1 MKHYKLMMA
10 SLLLA
15 IGGGSAVAQTD
26 EPVLKL
32 QNVSNEAYNVTDLNN
47 FVVKADKYSLTV
59 VGTIGQEITVRG
71 DYGSKYV
78 YYKYTPTSS
87 TDVRFFRNNG
97 KVYVYEGEDFKQEL
111 EEHVATANPIM
122 VDGNIVDND
131 AQMLKDAS
139 FENHGN
145 KYADNKYYLGSD
157 WTTNTDFKS
166 TNIRVTEDQNSVKD
180 GKSKLLWRGTKCD
193 RYFSQ
198 QISGLKPNT
207 YYSIQLSQ
215 LDCANANADFNIG
228 FGTSAGDLSIC
239 ATTVRLGKD
248 TSKGKLVRLVKTP
261 EIIPSGN
268 IYFTFSCTKD
278 NSSNNPN
285 QTDVLT
291 HLDWVSVTEDK
302 SSNEFLGVSGITA
315 ANYVENVVD
324 EPNMVVVNAYKEKF
338 KDCNKE
344 NPSGDV
350 LINGSCDVENSGW
363 VLSNMGYQQNKERP
377 TRYVE
382 KWVSSDNNGRLS
394 GKYSASQTIYD
405 IPAGVYVLSGTL
417 SAVNQ
422 GNKSLAITGASL
434 NLNDKSVSVSGAW
447 KDYSVTYVLERDGEL
462 TASYVINNSNA
473 NWVAMDGLSLKYTQS
488 YLDYLKENYEVVKAT
503 AIETLNNADYV
514 AVTGLEKTE
523 LENAKNQN
531 PEETKSAL
539 EAAIKNLESA
549 ISTFKSAKTAYDNYA
564 EEVAV
569 AEKFGLKVEAPAT
582 AAAATEALKTLNVEE
597 YNAATKDYTAAIEL
611 GEWTTTGAS
620 KFNNEHWS
628 GETRS
633 YLNQDDSNN
642 QGWNSNSWT
651 MTCKQTLTLP
661 AGKYV
666 FKAAG
671 RKSANAFMKLSV
683 KNGETLV
690 GEVSNFPNGN
700 VGLGITTD
708 GKASFDSNDQFAN
721 KNNGRG
727 WQWRFVPFTLDDDTQ
742 ITFDIEAGADVIHNW
757 ASFGDYTVM
766 AKPSVATS
774 TAAYNQAVKVA
785 TDALA
790 VEANKVVTGDERTK
804 LNAALSADKGT
815 TMESID
821 AATEHIKA
829 CTKTFTEAAP
839 KYLALVDAKS
849 LEQAKLAY
857 ASEEKYTIFTASKE
871 VTPTTAADAE
881 AQAKA
886 IIAARRAYVESNG
899 KAEGVVGA
907 EDCTSKVINPTFTAS
922 DGKGSLDGWDRS
934 QPGGEEGALNG
945 EIWTNADGNKVG
957 YYYNYYNGGANNQ
970 HVYQEVTGLTAGR
983 YIVTIKA
990 RAQEEFNLYLLINN
1004 EKKKD
1009 INEIGNAGG
1018 VFDRG
1023 WNDYTAEFTVGADGK
1038 VKIEVA
1044 NMPSSNQAGWFG
1056 FGDVR
1061 LVRLGNLDVTL
1072 DEATANTIKAMPA
1085 DVTLKRKFVANKW
1098 NTLVL
1103 PFAVS
1108 AEDVK
1113 AKFGNDAKVVE
1124 YSNAEDV
1131 NINFTTSTNG
1141 IKANVPVL
1149 IKLASVN
1156 ADNTYSFENVN
1167 IQVAEPKA
1175 EGTSYSF
1182 VGSYKPYNLV
1192 NDDYMLYA
1200 DKWWKT
1206 ETGDKYKIKAF
1217 RAYIKAKTPA
1227 AAKQLNLVI
1236 DGQTTGLKLN
1246 TVNGNIE
1253 GETYNIVGQRV
1264 ANSYKGLIIKN
1275 GKKIIKK

>member
-1 MKHYKLMMA
+1 M
-10 SLLLA
+10 
-15 IGGGSAVAQTD
+15 AQTD

-122 VDGNIVDND
+122 VDGNVVDND

-139 FENHGN
+139 FENHGK

-434 NLNDKSVSVSGAW
+434 NLNDKSVSVSGEW

-462 TASYVINNSNA
+462 TSSYVINNSNA

-503 AIETLNNADYV
+503 ATETLNNADYV
-514 AVTGLEKTE
+514 AVTGLEKIE
-523 LENAKNQN
+523 LENAMNQN

-539 EAAIKNLESA
+539 EAAINKLESA
-549 ISTFKSAKTAYDNYA
+549 ISAFKSAKTAYDNYA

-582 AAAATEALKTLNVEE
+582 ADAATAALKTLNVAE
-597 YNAATKDYTAAIEL
+597 YNAATNDYTTAIKL

-620 KFNNEHWS
+620 KFDDQHWS

-633 YLNQDDSNN
+633 YLNQTDGENL
-642 QGWNSNSWT
+642 GYNSNKWT

-661 AGKYV
+661 AGEYV

-671 RKSANAFMKLSV
+671 RKSANAVMKLSV
-683 KNGETLV
+683 KGGETLV

-700 VGLGITTD
+700 TGLGITTD

-721 KNNGRG
+721 NNNGWG
-727 WQWRFVPFTLDDDTQ
+727 WQWRFVPFTLDADTE
-742 ITFDIEAGADVIHNW
+742 ITFEIEAGADVIHNW

-766 AKPSVATS
+766 AKPSVAAS
-774 TAAYNQAVKVA
+774 TVAYNQAVKAA

-790 VEANKVVTGDERTK
+790 VEANKVVTGDELTK
-804 LNAALSADKGT
+804 LNAALQVDKGITVETIDIATKNIQECT
-815 TMESID
+815 TAFT
-821 AATEHIKA
+821 AAQ
-829 CTKTFTEAAP
+829 P
-839 KYLALVDAKS
+839 KYQALVDAKT
-849 LEQAKLAY
+849 LEQEELAY
-857 ASEEKYTIFTASKE
+857 ALKDKYTAFTTSKE
-871 VTPTTAADAE
+871 ATATTAADAE
-881 AQAKA
+881 TKANA
-886 IIAARRAYVESNG
+886 IISARRAYVESNG
-899 KAEGVVGA
+899 KAEGVKGA
-907 EDCTSKVINPTFTAS
+907 VDCTSNLQVTVAGENMPGVSYAELGINSGQGATDSEGNMTNKYYDTNGTFWGSDNLKAQMTQNAS
-922 DGKGSLDGWDRS
+922 GLKSGKYLLTVAARGEASL
-934 QPGGEEGALNG
+934 
-945 EIWTNADGNKVG
+945 
-957 YYYNYYNGGANNQ
+957 NNL
-970 HVYQEVTGLTAGR
+970 TLTAGSNSINLPIQTPNNIFGNNWDD
-983 YIVTIKA
+983 YSIETIVDNSGNLNIRIEGKTNKSHA
-990 RAQEEFNLYLLINN
+990 WFSFNN
-1004 EKKKD
+1004 
-1009 INEIGNAGG
+1009 
-1018 VFDRG
+1018 F
-1023 WNDYTAEFTVGADGK
+1023 
-1038 VKIEVA
+1038 
-1044 NMPSSNQAGWFG
+1044 
-1056 FGDVR
+1056 R
-1061 LVRLGNLDVTL
+1061 LVRLGDLDAVTL
-1072 DEATANTIKAMPA
+1072 DEAADNVIEAKEAAN
-1085 DVTLKRKFVANKW
+1085 VTLKRTFVANKW

-1108 AEDVK
+1108 DADVK
-1113 AKFGNDAKVVE
+1113 TTFGADAKIVE
-1124 YSNAEDV
+1124 YSNADDA
-1131 NINFTTSTNG
+1131 NINFTTSTKG

-1149 IKLASVN
+1149 IMPAAVNPDYTFNSVSIVV
-1156 ADNTYSFENVN
+1156 AD
-1167 IQVAEPKA
+1167 PKA

-1206 ETGDKYKIKAF
+1206 ETGDTYKIKAF
-1217 RAYIKAKTPA
+1217 RAYIKANTPA

-1253 GETYNIVGQRV
+1253 GETYNIAGQRV

>member
-1 MKHYKLMMA
+1 MAQTTENQPLLIQKNSFGEAISDFSTLIVDDNKFTIEAEATAGVEIRLRSKTKGFSYTPKNTGKIRFVRKNSKTFVYEQNVYKGVA
-10 SLLLA
+10 SECLIFPEITDDNVITSTDNLLA
-15 IGGGSAVAQTD
+15 NPSFETCGDKIKNDKYKFGDPWIS
-26 EPVLKL
+26 
-32 QNVSNEAYNVTDLNN
+32 NVTP
-47 FVVKADKYSLTV
+47 AEY
-59 VGTIGQEITVRG
+59 GIRIGKNSKCNS
-71 DYGSKYV
+71 GS
-78 YYKYTPTSS
+78 
-87 TDVRFFRNNG
+87 
-97 KVYVYEGEDFKQEL
+97 
-111 EEHVATANPIM
+111 M
-122 VDGNIVDND
+122 VLV
-131 AQMLKDAS
+131 
-139 FENHGN
+139 
-145 KYADNKYYLGSD
+145 
-157 WTTNTDFKS
+157 
-166 TNIRVTEDQNSVKD
+166 
-180 GKSKLLWRGTKCD
+180 WRGTKNSN
-193 RYFSQ
+193 YISQ
-198 QISGLKPNT
+198 NLSSKIKPNT
-207 YYSIQLSQ
+207 LYKIALSQ
-215 LDCANANADFNIG
+215 VDGGNATADFNVG
-228 FGTSAGDLSIC
+228 FGTAKGELDLVSSK
-239 ATTVRLGKD
+239 VRLGNGLN
-248 TSKGKLVRLVKTP
+248 GKKYVEITTP
-261 EIIPSGN
+261 PTIEGDV
-268 IYFTFSCTKD
+268 YFTFKNTST
-278 NSSNNPN
+278 NTASSG
-285 QTDVLT
+285 TDPVT
-291 HLDWVSVTEDK
+291 QLDWISVAESLSSTGATSAVYADNVAYAPEEIGDYTSGAIYTEA
-302 SSNEFLGVSGITA
+302 I
-315 ANYVENVVD
+315 
-324 EPNMVVVNAYKEKF
+324 
-338 KDCNKE
+338 E
-344 NPSGDV
+344 NPSFETNNLSPWLSSKIGDTGV
-350 LINGSCDVENSGW
+350 KLNSNSNYTINNADGKYIFNTWTGDNSEKYIKQTLTDLPRGYYTVTALVASDAGNTIKIYAGDKYIVAQASSEGKSVGVEYSTPKVRVVDGTLEIGATSTSWYKMDNFRLTYYGPYSEFLKEEYSQVKKDGNALLHNEEYSLINGD
-363 VLSNMGYQQNKERP
+363 ER
-377 TRYVE
+377 
-382 KWVSSDNNGRLS
+382 
-394 GKYSASQTIYD
+394 ATI
-405 IPAGVYVLSGTL
+405 
-417 SAVNQ
+417 
-422 GNKSLAITGASL
+422 
-434 NLNDKSVSVSGAW
+434 
-447 KDYSVTYVLERDGEL
+447 
-462 TASYVINNSNA
+462 
-473 NWVAMDGLSLKYTQS
+473 LSLLNS
-488 YLDYLKENYEVVKAT
+488 KEPVNDSEY
-503 AIETLNNADYV
+503 
-514 AVTGLEKTE
+514 
-523 LENAKNQN
+523 
-531 PEETKSAL
+531 
-539 EAAIKNLESA
+539 EAAIEKLNTA

-582 AAAATEALKTLNVEE
+582 AAAATEALKTLNVAE
-597 YNAATKDYTAAIEL
+597 YNAATNDYTAAIEL

-620 KFNNEHWS
+620 KFSKEHWS

-633 YLNQDDSNN
+633 YLNQTDGENLGYYSDK
-642 QGWNSNSWT
+642 WA

-661 AGKYV
+661 AGEYV

-683 KNGETLV
+683 KSGETLI

-708 GKASFDSNDQFAN
+708 GKASFDSNEKFAN
-721 KNNGRG
+721 NNNGWG
-727 WQWRFVPFTLDDDTQ
+727 WQWRFVPFTLDAATE
-742 ITFDIEAGADVIHNW
+742 ITFDIEAGANEIYNW

-790 VEANKVVTGDERTK
+790 VEANKVVTGEELAN
-804 LNAALSADKGT
+804 LNAALSAEKGT

-821 AATEHIKA
+821 AATKNIQECA
-829 CTKTFTEAAP
+829 TAFTAAQP
-839 KYLALVDAKS
+839 KYQALVDATK
-849 LEQAKLAY
+849 LEQKELPY
-857 ASEEKYTIFTASKE
+857 ASKDKYTAFTTSKGA
-871 VTPTTAADAE
+871 TATTAADAE
-881 AQAKA
+881 TMANA

-899 KAEGVVGA
+899 MAEGVVGA

-1009 INEIGNAGG
+1009 IDEIGNAGG

-1061 LVRLGNLDVTL
+1061 LVRLSEAVTL
-1072 DEATANTIKAMPA
+1072 DEAVDNAVEAKEAA
-1085 DVTLKRKFVANKW
+1085 DVTLKRTFVANKW

-1167 IQVAEPKA
+1167 IQFAEPKA
-1175 EGTSYSF
+1175 EGTTYSF
-1182 VGSYKPYNLV
+1182 VGSYKSYNLV
-1192 NDDYMLYA
+1192 NDDYMLYG
-1200 DKWWKT
+1200 DKWWKR
-1206 ETGDKYKIKAF
+1206 ETGDTYKIKAF
-1217 RAYIKAKTPA
+1217 RAYIKANTPA

>member
-26 EPVLKL
+26 APVLKL

-122 VDGNIVDND
+122 VDGNVVDND

-139 FENHGN
+139 FENHGK

-434 NLNDKSVSVSGAW
+434 NLNDKSVSVSGKW
-447 KDYSVTYVLERDGEL
+447 KDYSVTYVLKRDGEL
-462 TASYVINNSNA
+462 TASYFINNSNA

-488 YLDYLKENYEVVKAT
+488 YLDYLKEQYAVVKAT
-503 AIETLNNADYV
+503 ATETLNNTDYA
-514 AVTGLEKTE
+514 AVKGLEKTE
-523 LENAKNQN
+523 LANAINHN

-539 EAAIKNLESA
+539 EAAINKLESA
-549 ISTFKSAKTAYDNYA
+549 ISAFTSA
-564 EEVAV
+564 
-569 AEKFGLKVEAPAT
+569 
-582 AAAATEALKTLNVEE
+582 
-597 YNAATKDYTAAIEL
+597 
-611 GEWTTTGAS
+611 
-620 KFNNEHWS
+620 
-628 GETRS
+628 
-633 YLNQDDSNN
+633 Q
-642 QGWNSNSWT
+642 
-651 MTCKQTLTLP
+651 
-661 AGKYV
+661 
-666 FKAAG
+666 
-671 RKSANAFMKLSV
+671 
-683 KNGETLV
+683 
-690 GEVSNFPNGN
+690 
-700 VGLGITTD
+700 
-708 GKASFDSNDQFAN
+708 
-721 KNNGRG
+721 
-727 WQWRFVPFTLDDDTQ
+727 
-742 ITFDIEAGADVIHNW
+742 
-757 ASFGDYTVM
+757 
-766 AKPSVATS
+766 
-774 TAAYNQAVKVA
+774 
-785 TDALA
+785 
-790 VEANKVVTGDERTK
+790 
-804 LNAALSADKGT
+804 
-815 TMESID
+815 
-821 AATEHIKA
+821 
-829 CTKTFTEAAP
+829 P
-839 KYLALVDAKS
+839 KYQALVDAKT
-849 LEQAKLAY
+849 LVQEELAY
-857 ASEEKYTIFTASKE
+857 ASKDKYTEFTTSKE
-871 VTPTTAADAE
+871 ATATSAADAE
-881 AQAKA
+881 TKANA
-886 IIAARRAYVESNG
+886 IIAARRAYIESNG
-899 KAEGVVGA
+899 MAEGVFGA
-907 EDCTSKVINPTFTAS
+907 ENCTSNLQVTVAGENMPGVSYAELIINSGQGATDSEGNITNKYYDTNGTFWGSDNLKAQMTQNAS
-922 DGKGSLDGWDRS
+922 GLKSGKYLLTVAARGEASL
-934 QPGGEEGALNG
+934 
-945 EIWTNADGNKVG
+945 
-957 YYYNYYNGGANNQ
+957 NNL
-970 HVYQEVTGLTAGR
+970 TLTAGSNSINLPIQTPNNIFGNNWDD
-983 YIVTIKA
+983 YSIETIVDNSG
-990 RAQEEFNLYLLINN
+990 NLNI
-1004 EKKKD
+1004 
-1009 INEIGNAGG
+1009 
-1018 VFDRG
+1018 
-1023 WNDYTAEFTVGADGK
+1023 
-1038 VKIEVA
+1038 KIEGQTNKSHA
-1044 NMPSSNQAGWFG
+1044 WFS
-1056 FGDVR
+1056 FNNFR
-1061 LVRLGNLDVTL
+1061 LYRLGDLDAVAL
-1072 DEATANTIKAMPA
+1072 DETADNIIEAKVA
-1085 DVTLKRKFVANKW
+1085 DVTLKRTFVANKW

-1149 IKLASVN
+1149 IMPAAVN
-1156 ADNTYSFENVN
+1156 TENTYTFNGVSIV
-1167 IQVAEPKA
+1167 VADPNPKA
-1175 EGTSYSF
+1175 DGTNYSF

-1206 ETGDKYKIKAF
+1206 EAGDSYKIKAF
-1217 RAYIKAKTPA
+1217 RAYIKANTSA

-1253 GETYNIVGQRV
+1253 GETYNMAGQRV
-1264 ANSYKGLIIKN
+1264 ANSYKGLVIKN

>member
-1 MKHYKLMMA
+1 MMA

-26 EPVLKL
+26 APVLKL

-122 VDGNIVDND
+122 VDGNVVDND

-139 FENHGN
+139 FENHGK

-434 NLNDKSVSVSGAW
+434 NLNDKSVSVSGEW
-447 KDYSVTYVLERDGEL
+447 KDYSVTYVLKRDGEL
-462 TASYVINNSNA
+462 TASYFINNSNA

-488 YLDYLKENYEVVKAT
+488 YLDYLKEQYAVVKAT
-503 AIETLNNADYV
+503 ATETLNNTDYA
-514 AVTGLEKTE
+514 AVKGLEKTE
-523 LENAKNQN
+523 LANAINQN

-539 EAAIKNLESA
+539 EAAINKLESA
-549 ISTFKSAKTAYDNYA
+549 ISAFTSA
-564 EEVAV
+564 
-569 AEKFGLKVEAPAT
+569 
-582 AAAATEALKTLNVEE
+582 
-597 YNAATKDYTAAIEL
+597 
-611 GEWTTTGAS
+611 
-620 KFNNEHWS
+620 
-628 GETRS
+628 
-633 YLNQDDSNN
+633 Q
-642 QGWNSNSWT
+642 
-651 MTCKQTLTLP
+651 
-661 AGKYV
+661 
-666 FKAAG
+666 
-671 RKSANAFMKLSV
+671 
-683 KNGETLV
+683 
-690 GEVSNFPNGN
+690 
-700 VGLGITTD
+700 
-708 GKASFDSNDQFAN
+708 
-721 KNNGRG
+721 
-727 WQWRFVPFTLDDDTQ
+727 
-742 ITFDIEAGADVIHNW
+742 
-757 ASFGDYTVM
+757 
-766 AKPSVATS
+766 
-774 TAAYNQAVKVA
+774 
-785 TDALA
+785 
-790 VEANKVVTGDERTK
+790 
-804 LNAALSADKGT
+804 
-815 TMESID
+815 
-821 AATEHIKA
+821 
-829 CTKTFTEAAP
+829 P
-839 KYLALVDAKS
+839 KYQALVDAKT
-849 LEQAKLAY
+849 LVQEELAY
-857 ASEEKYTIFTASKE
+857 ASKDKYTAFTTSKE
-871 VTPTTAADAE
+871 ATATTAADAE
-881 AQAKA
+881 TKANA

-899 KAEGVVGA
+899 MAEGVKGA
-907 EDCTSKVINPTFTAS
+907 VDCTSNLQVTVAGENMPGVSYAELSINSGQGATDSEGNMTNKYYDTNGTFWGSDNLKAQMTQNAS
-922 DGKGSLDGWDRS
+922 GLKSGKYLLTVAARGEASL
-934 QPGGEEGALNG
+934 
-945 EIWTNADGNKVG
+945 
-957 YYYNYYNGGANNQ
+957 NNL
-970 HVYQEVTGLTAGR
+970 TLTAGSNSINLPIQTPNNIFGNNWDD
-983 YIVTIKA
+983 YSIETIVDNSG
-990 RAQEEFNLYLLINN
+990 NLNI
-1004 EKKKD
+1004 
-1009 INEIGNAGG
+1009 
-1018 VFDRG
+1018 
-1023 WNDYTAEFTVGADGK
+1023 
-1038 VKIEVA
+1038 KIEGKTTKSHA
-1044 NMPSSNQAGWFG
+1044 WFS
-1056 FGDVR
+1056 FNNFR
-1061 LVRLGNLDVTL
+1061 LVRIGDLDAVTL
-1072 DEATANTIKAMPA
+1072 DEAADNVIEAKEAAN
-1085 DVTLKRKFVANKW
+1085 VTLKRKFVANKW

-1108 AEDVK
+1108 DADVK
-1113 AKFGNDAKVVE
+1113 TTFGADAKIVE
-1124 YSNAEDV
+1124 YSNADDA
-1131 NINFTTSTNG
+1131 NINFTTSTKG
-1141 IKANVPVL
+1141 IEANVPVL
-1149 IKLASVN
+1149 IMPAAVN
-1156 ADNTYSFENVN
+1156 AENTYTFNSVS
-1167 IQVAEPKA
+1167 IVVADPNPKA
-1175 EGTSYSF
+1175 DGTNYSF

-1206 ETGDKYKIKAF
+1206 ETGDTYKIKAF
-1217 RAYIKAKTPA
+1217 RAYIKANTPA

-1253 GETYNIVGQRV
+1253 GETYNIAGQRV
-1264 ANSYKGLIIKN
+1264 ANSYKGLVIKN